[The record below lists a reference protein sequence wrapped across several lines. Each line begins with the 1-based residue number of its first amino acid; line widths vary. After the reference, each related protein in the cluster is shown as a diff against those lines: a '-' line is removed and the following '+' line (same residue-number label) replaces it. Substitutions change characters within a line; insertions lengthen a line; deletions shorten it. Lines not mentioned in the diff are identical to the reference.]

1 MASIFEVMLELP
13 LFQGLSTAQLTSIV
27 EKIPFHFKKY
37 RPNEY
42 IIHQGDPCDEII
54 FVLSGRVRVITP
66 IFKESILIAE
76 DFAAPYTIPFYRFFG
91 REISHQISVYAQGAV
106 GVMTLNKENFLKVIE
121 TNRIMLINT
130 LNILS
135 THAQNKHF
143 AMDAAGESEPQFRLA
158 TWLLAFTYRLSKNTI
173 IDADDEDWCV
183 LLNVDIET
191 LHKTIDILTEE
202 KCIEYEDGKLKL
214 IDRYGLQTFVS
225 RNKAQI

>member
-1 MASIFEVMLELP
+1 MLELP
-13 LFQGLSTAQLTSIV
+13 LFQGLSTTQLTSIL

-42 IIHQGDPCDEII
+42 IIHQGDPCDEIV

-66 IFKESILIAE
+66 VFKESILIAE
-76 DFAAPYTIPFYRFFG
+76 DFEAPYTIPFYRFFG
-91 REISHQISVYAQGAV
+91 LETIHQVGVYAQGAV
-106 GVMTLNKENFLKVIE
+106 GVMTLNKENFLRVIE
-121 TNRIMLINT
+121 NNRIMLINA

-158 TWLLAFTYRLSKNTI
+158 TWLLSFTYRLSKNTI
-173 IDADDEDWCV
+173 IDAEDKDWCA
-183 LLNVDIET
+183 LLNVDEET
-191 LHKTIDILTEE
+191 LHETFKILADE
-202 KCIEYEDGKLKL
+202 KCIEYEKGKLKL